1 MAIAVCDA
9 AHPLVLSL
17 SDQVPGSRAD
27 LFHGVDEGQPRPVC
41 ETGFQSS
48 HRRSKGT
55 SRGRTRRRHGTE
67 RGWRVRRRVKIDKAN
82 AAMLRFSGETSAGRT
97 VSRKRT
103 MTTTTTTTTV
113 PLGCWRKTH
122 SHSPHRQVLFLPE
135 ASDYIAHN
143 AQESLALAQPQST
156 SPFVQGLCAAAKSHS
171 VAIHVGVHEPLP
183 QQPTSKLLNRAL
195 YISPAG
201 DVVDAA
207 SYDKLHVFDY
217 ASLRE
222 SDTVQ
227 PGSGLTA
234 PFDSPVGRIGSLIC
248 FDVRFAEPA
257 VALAQPGPGSP
268 WCRRPAQVL
277 TYPSAFTL
285 RTGRAH
291 WEALL
296 RGRAIETQ
304 SWVVAAAQVGRHN
317 DKRASYGRSLVV
329 DPWGEVRLRLGG
341 TRNDEGEAE
350 DGAVEEIG
358 FVDMDMALWE
368 TVRREMPLK
377 RR

>member
-1 MAIAVCDA
+1 
-9 AHPLVLSL
+9 
-17 SDQVPGSRAD
+17 
-27 LFHGVDEGQPRPVC
+27 
-41 ETGFQSS
+41 
-48 HRRSKGT
+48 
-55 SRGRTRRRHGTE
+55 
-67 RGWRVRRRVKIDKAN
+67 
-82 AAMLRFSGETSAGRT
+82 
-97 VSRKRT
+97 
-103 MTTTTTTTTV
+103 
-113 PLGCWRKTH
+113 
-122 SHSPHRQVLFLPE
+122 
-135 ASDYIAHN
+135 
-143 AQESLALAQPQST
+143 
-156 SPFVQGLCAAAKSHS
+156 
-171 VAIHVGVHEPLP
+171 
-183 QQPTSKLLNRAL
+183 
-195 YISPAG
+195 
-201 DVVDAA
+201 
-207 SYDKLHVFDY
+207 
-217 ASLRE
+217 
-222 SDTVQ
+222 
-227 PGSGLTA
+227 
-234 PFDSPVGRIGSLIC
+234 
-248 FDVRFAEPA
+248 
-257 VALAQPGPGSP
+257 PGPGSP

-377 RR
+377 RREHAYPEL

>member
-1 MAIAVCDA
+1 M
-9 AHPLVLSL
+9 
-17 SDQVPGSRAD
+17 
-27 LFHGVDEGQPRPVC
+27 
-41 ETGFQSS
+41 
-48 HRRSKGT
+48 
-55 SRGRTRRRHGTE
+55 
-67 RGWRVRRRVKIDKAN
+67 RRRVKIDKAN